1 MIPSIHEKLAPP
13 YTHLAQLASSLNS
26 NRKIFKKKKE
36 KKSSYRKETSVLA
49 CLAKLFDNIGA
60 ARTMKGFQVNDGD
73 GDIRYLSLREGW
85 KIGNG
90 ILIGVWKM
98 LGPWQSKE
106 AFSYLQ
112 HGGRH
117 D

>member
-1 MIPSIHEKLAPP
+1 
-13 YTHLAQLASSLNS
+13 
-26 NRKIFKKKKE
+26 
-36 KKSSYRKETSVLA
+36 VLA

-117 D
+117 Y

>member
-1 MIPSIHEKLAPP
+1 
-13 YTHLAQLASSLNS
+13 
-26 NRKIFKKKKE
+26 
-36 KKSSYRKETSVLA
+36 
-49 CLAKLFDNIGA
+49 
-60 ARTMKGFQVNDGD
+60 
-73 GDIRYLSLREGW
+73 
-85 KIGNG
+85 
-90 ILIGVWKM
+90 VWKM